1 MGYSDVQS
9 MSTRSAAL
17 IVVLVTVCALF
28 FRVAY
33 VRNTVVENPIR
44 SDARQYVIY
53 ASNLVER
60 GVFSKDLSETP
71 RPDSFRSPG
80 YPLLVALTLK
90 IAGDGKPPDQNAF
103 YPFLLHL
110 QAVLGALM
118 VPLTFGLGT
127 RFLPRWA
134 ALVAATAVALSPHL
148 VTLTGYVLTETLFGL
163 LALAA
168 TLAFALALER
178 DSPWRFA
185 AAGALFGSAYLT
197 NATVLFVPVGFA
209 VAAVY
214 AHGERVG
221 SPGWNHRLRRTALF
235 LAAFL
240 FLPVAWSV
248 RNALNVP
255 EGTRTGSDRAF
266 ATMTHGIY
274 PSWIH
279 ENPRSRYY
287 AYLDDERADE
297 IRSSFHGFATVLWE
311 RAKERPLRYASWF
324 LIEKPYYGWSWS
336 ILQGQG
342 DVYVY
347 PVKTSLFHV
356 STIADA
362 IRVGMKGL
370 HPLIL
375 LVVCAGIPLCLGR
388 ALHSFGSEL
397 LVGTPLLLAL
407 FALYYTAIFVVF
419 APWPRY
425 GVPLRPELYLLATWS
440 VLELSKPLIAK
451 LRAERKP

>member
-1 MGYSDVQS
+1 
-9 MSTRSAAL
+9 MSARSAAL
-17 IVVLVTVCALF
+17 IVALVTVCALF
-28 FRVAY
+28 FRVSY

-53 ASNLVER
+53 ASNLAER
-60 GVFSKDLSETP
+60 GVFSKDLSDTP

-90 IAGDGKPPDQNAF
+90 MAGDGEPPEQNAF

-134 ALVAATAVALSPHL
+134 ALVAASGVALSPHL
-148 VTLTGYVLTETLFGL
+148 VTLSGYVLTETLFGL

-168 TLAFALALER
+168 TLTFVLALER
-178 DSPWRFA
+178 NSALRIA
-185 AAGALFGSAYLT
+185 AAGALFGLAYLT
-197 NATVLFVPVGFA
+197 NATVLFVPVMFA
-209 VAAVY
+209 VAAVC
-214 AHGERVG
+214 AQGERVG
-221 SPGWNHRLRRTALF
+221 GRGWNHRLRRGALF
-235 LAAFL
+235 LAAFCV
-240 FLPVAWSV
+240 LPAAWSV
-248 RNALNVP
+248 RNALSVS
-255 EGTRTGSDRAF
+255 EEMRTGSDRAF

-274 PSWIH
+274 PGWVH

-297 IRSSFHGFATVLWE
+297 IRSSFSGFASVLWE

-324 LIEKPYYGWSWS
+324 MIEKPYYGWSWS

-342 DVYVY
+342 DVFVY

-356 STIADA
+356 SKIADA
-362 IRVGMKGL
+362 IRVFMKAL
-370 HPLIL
+370 HPFL
-375 LVVCAGIPLCLGR
+375 LLAVCAGIPICLGR
-388 ALHSFGSEL
+388 ALHLRGNDL
-397 LVGTPLLLAL
+397 LVHTPLLLAL
-407 FALYYTAIFVVF
+407 LALYYTAIFVVF

-440 VLELSKPLIAK
+440 VLELFKPVIAK
-451 LRAERKP
+451 LRGAEPET